1 MKTVS
6 RNKFAAVALAAVL
19 MGAVSLPALA
29 TETAPA
35 VSPGTHPAAGTE
47 AVRPN
52 PAKPAGTPAAMT
64 EKAGSHA
71 SATTGA
77 PGPATPGQAPATP
90 KTN

>member
-1 MKTVS
+1 MKILS
-6 RNKFAAVALAAVL
+6 RKAFSALALAAVL

-35 VSPGTHPAAGTE
+35 VSPGTHPSASTE
-47 AVRPN
+47 AVRPT

-71 SATTGA
+71 SATAGA
-77 PGPATPGQAPATP
+77 PSPAKPDQAPVTP